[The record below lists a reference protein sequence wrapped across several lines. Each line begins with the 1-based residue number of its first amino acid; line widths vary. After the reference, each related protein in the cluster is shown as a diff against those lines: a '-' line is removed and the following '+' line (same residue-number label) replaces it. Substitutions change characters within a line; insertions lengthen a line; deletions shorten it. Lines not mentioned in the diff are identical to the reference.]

1 MMKRFF
7 PEVNE
12 SRSTNISISRT
23 HLCAWLGWRCWR
35 SESYRCLSNSGSDQ
49 VSIGTYDRKSYLPSK
64 AYMPHP
70 RISSIM
76 SVLVHALNLRSSA
89 DEKVDLAQSGKCRLS
104 ETSQRR
110 WLECNLTRDHFRTP
124 WCSLMVVLLWT
135 FGRHQLRLC
144 MCYVNL
150 SAFFY

>member
-1 MMKRFF
+1 MKRFF

-35 SESYRCLSNSGSDQ
+35 SESCRCLSNSGSDQ